1 MRQSIDIDLERFIGE
16 RLADPV
22 NLVHRAGSL
31 LEGQDV
37 DRLLLVVGVVQKLI
51 VLRHFK
57 VERVDIDLAPSGP
70 DHEALELSDQVG
82 AYHAAHVVDPEGKK
96 LILVRR
102 SDFSLA
108 VLQAGLV
115 PTSDESFDHLVNLQA
130 VDGIFEDLLLCFESG
145 KLMGDVLV
153 RRS

>member
-82 AYHAAHVVDPEGKK
+82 ADHSAHVVDP
-96 LILVRR
+96 
-102 SDFSLA
+102 
-108 VLQAGLV
+108 
-115 PTSDESFDHLVNLQA
+115 
-130 VDGIFEDLLLCFESG
+130 
-145 KLMGDVLV
+145 
-153 RRS
+153 